1 MQVAMKYL
9 TIYSKPE
16 PTIQGVQEGC
26 GESVNYEGKIY
37 HYNIAGRSIP
47 KGKVCAM
54 KYEGFFCG
62 RRKGDTYYILVC
74 YDNEGR
80 LVLLDNC
87 PLGLKE
93 AKSRFRGLTTEEAI
107 QLSIKNQMHIEKM
120 ISERTP
126 CSQCGTGVLLLAD
139 HQPCD
144 MCYSCFSKIEDKF
157 GTKFAPNI

>member
-1 MQVAMKYL
+1 MKYL
-9 TIYSKPE
+9 TIYSKAE

-26 GESVNYEGKIY
+26 GESVEYNGKIY
-37 HYNIAGRSIP
+37 HYYAAGRAIP
-47 KGKVCAM
+47 KNKICIM
-54 KYEGFFCG
+54 RYEGFFCG
-62 RRKGDTYYILVC
+62 RINGDKDYLLIC
-74 YDNEGR
+74 YDKDGR

-93 AKSRFRGLTTEEAI
+93 AKSRFKGLTTEEAI

-126 CSQCGTGVLLLAD
+126 CSQCRAGVLLLAD
-139 HQPCD
+139 HQPYD